1 MNKLQ
6 FLTLYMET
14 FCFNTSFVW
23 ALYVFIPTKS
33 KEFVNYSGLRIIFMQ
48 KKRSAMTWLIV
59 FTSMLM
65 LDNEYLTTH

>member
-48 KKRSAMTWLIV
+48 KKKKCNDLADCLYKYAYARQ
-59 FTSMLM
+59 
-65 LDNEYLTTH
+65 